1 MREGRMTGCGPGREE
16 DKGKVETGTDSV
28 EVEMTETYSKEMY
41 KCREQREGGK
51 R

>member
-1 MREGRMTGCGPGREE
+1 MTGWRPGREE
-16 DKGKVETGTDSV
+16 EDNGKVETKTNTL